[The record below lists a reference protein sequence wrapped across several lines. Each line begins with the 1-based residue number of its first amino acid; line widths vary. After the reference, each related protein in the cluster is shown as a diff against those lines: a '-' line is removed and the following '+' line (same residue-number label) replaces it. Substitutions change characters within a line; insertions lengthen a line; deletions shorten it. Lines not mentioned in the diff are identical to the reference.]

1 MPKPPNLTS
10 VQKERLHVLEP
21 ALRDAARRGDYRAA
35 KQHAADIQSL
45 LRASGHETRLMQ
57 AKNWLFQAAMEAGEL
72 GVAIAGFSGIRQK
85 VSTRTRVYLEAT
97 ALLAICH
104 IRQRN
109 VTAAE
114 PLMAEVLV
122 SKNIKSEARRRKFL
136 RLAVRKF
143 EEEGVLAALRGY
155 GHDTLDA
162 TELESQAGLLIQT
175 QTDDQILAGI
185 GSSIPREVTDFLLKV
200 DAAAKRSL
208 TAKEIKYLPPPED
221 LVKNSE
227 VGRTV
232 FGSLKVVLWRSLC
245 NPESEIYK
253 AWFSRGF
260 SFVLSKKYFGTVV
273 AAAMIDLG
281 IGIKAL
287 AVSVTAMVIKMGVE
301 VYCEHCRPE
310 GIMDARSGEE

>member
-1 MPKPPNLTS
+1 
-10 VQKERLHVLEP
+10 
-21 ALRDAARRGDYRAA
+21 
-35 KQHAADIQSL
+35 
-45 LRASGHETRLMQ
+45 
-57 AKNWLFQAAMEAGEL
+57 MEAGEL
-72 GVAIAGFSGIRQK
+72 DVAIAGFTGIRQK
-85 VSTRTRVYLEAT
+85 VSSRTRVYLEAT
-97 ALLAICH
+97 ALLVICYL
-104 IRQRN
+104 RQRN

-114 PLMAEVLV
+114 PLMAEVLT
-122 SKNIKSEARRRKFL
+122 SHNIMSESRRRKFL
-136 RLAVRKF
+136 RLTVRKF
-143 EEEGVLAALRGY
+143 EEEGVLAALRGH
-155 GHDTLDA
+155 GHDTFDS

-175 QTDDQILAGI
+175 QTEDQILAGI

-200 DAAAKRSL
+200 DVASKRSL

-232 FGSLKVVLWRSLC
+232 FGSLKVVLWKSLC

-260 SFVLSKKYFGTVV
+260 SFVLSKKYFGTAV
-273 AAAMIDLG
+273 AAVMVDLG

-287 AVSVTAMVIKMGVE
+287 AVSVTAMIIKMGVE

-310 GIMDARSGEE
+310 GIMDARSGEEQAIK